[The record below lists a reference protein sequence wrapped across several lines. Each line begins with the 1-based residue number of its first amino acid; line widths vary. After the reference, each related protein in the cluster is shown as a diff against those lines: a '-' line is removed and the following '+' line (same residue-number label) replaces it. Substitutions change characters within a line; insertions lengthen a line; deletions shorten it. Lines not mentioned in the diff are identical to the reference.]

1 VVNIIF
7 LCPWVRFFN
16 LHDDSFRGLYIL
28 RVEAEERKENVQLLS
43 FIVPS
48 LNMMTNTVIFEKN
61 VLMIMIHFY
70 MTHGKICCL
79 LLDKFDSMLSKM
91 SIY

>member
-48 LNMMTNTVIFEKN
+48 LNMMTNTVLFEK
-61 VLMIMIHFY
+61 MF
-70 MTHGKICCL
+70 
-79 LLDKFDSMLSKM
+79 S
-91 SIY
+91 